1 MAEDAQRT
9 KSLNS
14 AADLAESQLARA
26 VEVATSAGYEGDSA
40 VVGAI
45 LQAIVMN
52 YWKFL
57 R

>member
-9 KSLNS
+9 KSLNN

-26 VEVATSAGYEGDSA
+26 VEAATSAGYEEDSA